1 MQAAEQI
8 QIGQNSL
15 IIRGQ
20 GEKVNRLI
28 LRVAQKV
35 SIARHQG
42 LLSLLLKEVQET
54 LKGRQNTAGPAWE
67 EHRRIFG
74 YRPSSGASRSRP
86 GSGNSRGRGR
96 RQPAAFSPYFHRKN
110 TWTRAFVCLAF
121 SEQNALPST
130 SERITLTLNGLTS
143 VIDCG
148 TPSKPPPK
156 CTKCCSICCKR
167 KLTKSSVSSL
177 ALHCNLLDRSWEFLS
192 RAKKSVRSI

>member
-1 MQAAEQI
+1 MEGDVLRECAQRLMQAAEQI

-15 IIRGQ
+15 SARNNTGA
-20 GEKVNRLI
+20 R
-28 LRVAQKV
+28 RVDCEWPRSLNSTTPPRSAL
-35 SIARHQG
+35 SAAERIAG
-42 LLSLLLKEVQET
+42 YLEWP
-54 LKGRQNTAGPAWE
+54 QNTAGPAWE

-74 YRPSSGASRSRP
+74 YRPSSGVSRSRP

-96 RQPAAFSPYFHRKN
+96 RQPAAFSRYFHRKN
-110 TWTRAFVCLAF
+110 TWTRAFLCLAF

-156 CTKCCSICCKR
+156 STKCCSICCKR
-167 KLTKSSVSSL
+167 KLTTFAV
-177 ALHCNLLDRSWEFLS
+177 
-192 RAKKSVRSI
+192 

>member
-1 MQAAEQI
+1 M
-8 QIGQNSL
+8 
-15 IIRGQ
+15 
-20 GEKVNRLI
+20 
-28 LRVAQKV
+28 AQKV

-54 LKGRQNTAGPAWE
+54 LKGRQNTAGPVWE
-67 EHRRIFG
+67 EHRRISG

-86 GSGNSRGRGR
+86 SSGNSRGRGR

-110 TWTRAFVCLAF
+110 TWTRAFVFLAF

-177 ALHCNLLDRSWEFLS
+177 GDSSISPIQKRS
-192 RAKKSVRSI
+192 SIVYRKILKISPTKYKPPKPATQKTLR